1 MSELW
6 TISVGGKI
14 YGPYSGEQMRAFA
27 GEGRLAP
34 NSLVARAGQQ
44 NFRDASEEPELAGLF
59 RPTRPGALAEV
70 MEDPAPSFGRHGEGE
85 QTGVYSHLVIIA
97 DMKSRSLT
105 GLEEEIFNL
114 GPAYTIMPQAW
125 VVKTDLPVNVIRNML
140 VQKLGKLDV
149 LFIVD
154 ATHDKAA
161 WFNFGPEADTKLRRL
176 WAKTDPLRQAG

>member
-6 TISVGGKI
+6 TISAGGRI

-34 NSLVARAGQQ
+34 TSLVGRPGQQ
-44 NFRDASEEPELAGLF
+44 NFRHASEEPELAALF
-59 RPTRPGALAEV
+59 RAPKHSALGDAL
-70 MEDPAPSFGRHGEGE
+70 EDSAPSFGRHGEGE
-85 QTGVYSHLVIIA
+85 QTGEFSHFVIVA

-125 VVKTDLPVNVIRNML
+125 IVKTDLPITVIRNML

-154 ATHDKAA
+154 ATHDKAS
-161 WFNFGPEADTKLRRL
+161 WFNFGPEADTKMRRL
-176 WAKTDPLRQAG
+176 WAKSETLKRAG